1 MFLKVTR
8 VPDAWTN
15 MPQLPDGVLQ
25 SLSSIS
31 TLVIVG
37 AFALHV
43 VFFWWLTA
51 WARRDERR
59 MAADFDAFTRE
70 LKHRSI
76 LERGLPLA
84 DQIEA
89 FLADIK
95 DVLDDPAKTAERT
108 VLWQRMKILD
118 EERRYLQSQAFETSY
133 NICRTMIEAYPMAGI
148 LGTILAI
155 GAALQLGKESGDAA
169 ATVSTIVQY
178 FGDAIWSTFAG
189 LIAAMTLMFYNSI
202 VETRFH
208 RLAENRVHVR
218 ETIVRVKREMSLS
231 QGDAAP

>member
-1 MFLKVTR
+1 MKVVL
-8 VPDAWTN
+8 VPDGWSALPT
-15 MPQLPDGVLQ
+15 LPDGLLQ

-31 TLVIVG
+31 TLVILA

-43 VFFWWLTA
+43 VCFWWLTA

-59 MAADFDAFTRE
+59 MAADFEAFTRD

-76 LERGLPLA
+76 LERGLPLS

-95 DVLDDPAKTAERT
+95 DVLDDPAKTSERKA
-108 VLWQRMKILD
+108 LWQRMRILD

-133 NICRTMIEAYPMAGI
+133 NMCRTMIEAYPMAGI

-169 ATVSTIVQY
+169 TTVSTIVQY

-189 LIAAMTLMFYNSI
+189 LIAAMTLMFYNSM
-202 VETRFH
+202 VEPRFH

-218 ETIVRVKREMSLS
+218 ETITRAKREMSLS
-231 QGDAAP
+231 AGDTVP